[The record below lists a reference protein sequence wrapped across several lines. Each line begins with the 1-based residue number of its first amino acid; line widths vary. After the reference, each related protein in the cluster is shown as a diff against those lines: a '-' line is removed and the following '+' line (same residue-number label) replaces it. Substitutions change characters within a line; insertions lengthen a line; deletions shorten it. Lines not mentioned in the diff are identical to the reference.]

1 MLSIERLIYFLFSG
15 KTNTSYKNKQLN
27 VVLSVISILSVINLV

>member
-15 KTNTSYKNKQLN
+15 KTNTSYKNNYNKINNNKYKL
-27 VVLSVISILSVINLV
+27 VIEYN